1 MFMPLCRRLLHQTGM
16 EWTERERDREIQ
28 YQIQKIGSERKARGN
43 DGAIDCQMKRKMGGR
58 TIDGSWWGE
67 QATILWTPHATFNTT
82 QRPC

>member
-43 DGAIDCQMKRKMGGR
+43 DGAIDCQMKRKMGGWLDDRSGVGNTQLFYGPR
-58 TIDGSWWGE
+58 T
-67 QATILWTPHATFNTT
+67 QP
-82 QRPC
+82 